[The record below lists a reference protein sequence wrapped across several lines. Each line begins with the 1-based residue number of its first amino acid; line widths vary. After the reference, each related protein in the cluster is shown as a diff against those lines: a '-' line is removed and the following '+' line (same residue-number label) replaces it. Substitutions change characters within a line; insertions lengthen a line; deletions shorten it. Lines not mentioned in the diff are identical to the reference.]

1 MEEQHLFGNDS
12 GSQSSSGSETL
23 SEGEGIQEEHQYDDD
38 FNDQHASDFETIK
51 AEGKEEEKS
60 VADDEVETVNKEY
73 GEEGDDEMVKSA
85 NV

>member
-1 MEEQHLFGNDS
+1 MFGNDS

-23 SEGEGIQEEHQYDDD
+23 SEGEGIQEEHQNDDD
-38 FNDQHASDFETIK
+38 FNGQHASDFETIK
-51 AEGKEEEKS
+51 AEGKEENS
-60 VADDEVETVNKEY
+60 VADDEVETGKKEY